1 MGIFEPVRQR
11 DGTGSREEARDDHR
25 RLAGA
30 TIGKIT
36 AQAQRRTRQADRAL
50 PWNWRGRGL

>member
-36 AQAQRRTRQADRAL
+36 AQAQRRTPQADRAL
-50 PWNWRGRGL
+50 PWNWRG